1 MSIFADREKA
11 AERKF
16 EQEQEFAFR
25 LRARRNK
32 LVGLWAAAKMG
43 LTGAAASRYALELVD
58 EITQHGDA
66 PIIKKVFA
74 DLVAHG
80 IPATEAEITQHLAA
94 SAARARRDLGDA

>member
-1 MSIFADREKA
+1 MSIFADREQA

-16 EQEQEFAFR
+16 EREQEFAFK

-32 LVGLWAAAKMG
+32 LLGLWAAAKMG
-43 LTGAAASRYALELVD
+43 LTGDAASRYALELVD

-74 DLVAHG
+74 DLVACG
-80 IPATEAEITQHLAA
+80 IRTTEAEITQHLAIF
-94 SAARARRDLGDA
+94 AARARRGLGGA